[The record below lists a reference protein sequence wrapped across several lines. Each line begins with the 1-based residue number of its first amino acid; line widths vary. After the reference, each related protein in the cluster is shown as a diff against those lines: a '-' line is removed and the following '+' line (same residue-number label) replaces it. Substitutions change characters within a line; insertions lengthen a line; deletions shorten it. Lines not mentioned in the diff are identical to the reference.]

1 MVAENIEAGRQYLD
15 GSVLIGALDGV
26 VRDRIRMALNGLVT
40 VSLII
45 DEDDE
50 PLGEPW
56 VELRGL
62 SETGQDGTDVAEVIE
77 GDLGQL
83 LLRADDRTLMDDD
96 ALEEALRRRTRQL
109 VQDTLGR
116 KPEVQVIISRLSPA

>member
-1 MVAENIEAGRQYLD
+1 MPVVEGGPEHGGHTGIALERRELGF
-15 GSVLIGALDGV
+15 VLGPDAVPGPGERLDGV
-26 VRDRIRMALNGLVT
+26 
-40 VSLII
+40 
-45 DEDDE
+45 
-50 PLGEPW
+50 LGHRR
-56 VELRGL
+56 LAQR
-62 SETGQDGTDVAEVIE
+62 GQDGTDVAEVIE